1 MLNSIKSVFAACQAS
16 ISVHQK
22 LLSALKTIYDGAE
35 SEEAFFAEFV
45 SLLRR
50 SLMRSEKSP
59 PVERTIEFAARFA
72 KHLSPVSD
80 ETLAE
85 DEEAEEVHPFFRR
98 LFEFLVNNH
107 RAADSSVRLRCC
119 QLINK
124 LLLHLG
130 ENAYL
135 DDALCDRAYDAM
147 LERLQDTVPAVRV
160 QAVFALSRLQE
171 PQNKQ
176 CPVIRAYVFHLR
188 NDPSADVR
196 RAVLLNIGGSAATLP
211 HVLER
216 VRDSSA
222 GVRRQAYTFLTKV
235 HIKSVSMSERRR
247 VLKEGLQDRDETVR
261 RTVQK
266 DLLQFWLRL
275 LSGSATQLLR
285 CLYVEM
291 CPDVAEMVV
300 KAMCRETSYRDMVDS
315 LGLPSETR
323 LFAPEELT
331 PERAILWRVLCDH
344 LRAEGGGA
352 DSQLERIAPDVP
364 ALCGLIQ
371 QLSAAAPADGE
382 SPESQWFVLRQ
393 LIQLAAGLEL
403 WDEFARRSLAGLVDG
418 LLRSERLAPQLVPP
432 LVRLYG
438 HAVPDAAARLRALVE
453 AITDIRAPL
462 TGTAPEPEQPAAPA
476 PAEQRERRLRRAQ
489 LRVRLNELRDQ
500 LEEAVAGRD
509 YAAAQELQREQDACL
524 QEEKELQDREEPA
537 PPAETEQAES
547 EGCLERDDPVTLA
560 KCLQIVFE
568 LLQALPLKKLP
579 AELRALTETL
589 VLPAV
594 QSEEPG
600 VREVAV
606 RALGAVCLLDKQLA
620 EQNLVLFVQVAHADQ
635 CEVQQSA
642 LRAVFDQLSVHGL
655 EVAAPPEEPEQM
667 APLITALTGMLDA
680 GEPEVRGLVAEG
692 LCKLL
697 IHGRVTSA
705 RLLER
710 LVLMWYNPLMDG
722 DGFLRNMLGVF
733 FPAFGSSGRAG
744 QEQLAEAMLPT
755 ITTVIE
761 APMTS
766 PLVEVDPDDVACF
779 FVQLT
784 QPAMLS
790 AREAALEGS
799 VHETLAYR
807 LLNALIDGTSSCGTD
822 RVLARALPQLDLSGS
837 ADAVLR
843 ELRRLAGRALGEDD
857 DETDKQ
863 TARHLRRFTAG
874 LTTLLASRP
883 TTDSTPT
890 VTPAPRRSRPA
901 GAAADVELETG
912 LDSSQGSPTRPAA
925 ASAVPE
931 TPEQAAPDDP
941 TGGEELFLAA
951 SADSEE
957 YSTCLQ
963 ETADQSALS
972 AGGRLATA
980 PAEKRP
986 AETPPPRRPGGR
998 LSRRAPAAPKRAPAA
1013 TASPATVPA
1022 KRSRKAASASTA
1034 ESAAPTR
1041 RASNVRRAPP
1051 PAVRTEED
1059 SPEPTIEDSDSG
1071 SAVSATVV
1079 TGQRAGGRSSA
1090 RLKPSSDE
1098 LSAGE
1103 RTPDSVLS
1111 GPVTG
1116 ARRSARSRVEETPE
1130 SDISTVSRS
1139 TRASRTR
1146 VEESPDPSP
1155 SGAALRTKRG
1165 SRARPAAPQS
1175 PDSSVSS
1182 AAAPPA
1188 RSARKAAT
1196 KNTSPAPVRK
1206 TTRRASA
1213 RK

>member
-135 DDALCDRAYDAM
+135 GRRA
-147 LERLQDTVPAVRV
+147 
-160 QAVFALSRLQE
+160 E

-216 VRDSSA
+216 VRDSSC
-222 GVRRQAYTFLTKV
+222 RRPT
-235 HIKSVSMSERRR
+235 
-247 VLKEGLQDRDETVR
+247 
-261 RTVQK
+261 
-266 DLLQFWLRL
+266 
-275 LSGSATQLLR
+275 
-285 CLYVEM
+285 
-291 CPDVAEMVV
+291 
-300 KAMCRETSYRDMVDS
+300 TS
-315 LGLPSETR
+315 LHLPYQ
-323 LFAPEELT
+323 
-331 PERAILWRVLCDH
+331 
-344 LRAEGGGA
+344 AEGGGA

-462 TGTAPEPEQPAAPA
+462 TGTAPESEQPAAPA

-524 QEEKELQDREEPA
+524 QEEKELQDREELA

-710 LVLMWYNPLMDG
+710 LVLMWYNPLMDE

-883 TTDSTPT
+883 TADSTPT

-901 GAAADVELETG
+901 GAAADLELETG

-931 TPEQAAPDDP
+931 TPDSEQPAPDDP

-972 AGGRLATA
+972 AGGRRARLATA

-1022 KRSRKAASASTA
+1022 KRSRKTASASTA
-1034 ESAAPTR
+1034 EGAAPTR

-1079 TGQRAGGRSSA
+1079 TGRRAGGRSSA

-1103 RTPDSVLS
+1103 RTPDSVFS

-1196 KNTSPAPVRK
+1196 KTTSPVPVRK